1 MYGGVTMKKV
11 KKVVM
16 LLSVGCSLALL
27 AAGCN
32 SSMSARA
39 YQGEAQPLEEVA
51 VLLSNP
57 HTCPVFTIDGMY
69 KDLNR
74 KPGTEIHVL
83 PGTHEVEVFY
93 QAEGNWISPFE
104 IKKTTLTQN
113 FQAGRVYAIW
123 KTEQQPEDLDMYQTM
138 AWTPNIQ
145 EISDVVT
152 YAAQNPKYHVNSKEW
167 KTLRRENGLTKSFFE
182 FFKFAKDKSDKQVQS
197 H

>member
-1 MYGGVTMKKV
+1 MKSS

-16 LLSVGCSLALL
+16 VLSVGCCLALL
-27 AAGCN
+27 ATGCN

-39 YQGEAQPLEEVA
+39 YQGETRPLEEVA

-57 HTCPVFTIDGMY
+57 HTCPVFMIDGEN

-93 QAEGNWISPFE
+93 QAEGNWISPFVIE
-104 IKKTTLTQN
+104 KTTLRQN

-123 KTEQQPEDLDMYQTM
+123 KTRPQPDNLETYQTM
-138 AWTPNIQ
+138 AWTPTIQ

-152 YAAQNPKYHVNSKEW
+152 FAAQNPKYHTHAKAW

-182 FFKFAKDKSDKQVQS
+182 FFKFAKDKSDQQVQS